1 MSDGPAARLAT
12 PTAKHADPLL
22 AWPAG
27 FLLGQGAMQRARW
40 TLVVSLL
47 TACSSAGSG
56 PANPI
61 DAYIASLPYLP
72 VDASAVT
79 QGETSAPAP
88 EGDYACTTQNLTETR
103 QYDRVVAYAANSD
116 SMYPGA
122 ILGAD
127 SVVTGLFTPI
137 VLPRAPETISVSLE
151 NLDGKKHATVAQPS
165 LSSYRDALSSI
176 LDAEITGST
185 PANLY
190 SEIEEVHSENQ
201 LNMALGV
208 QASWGLGIASLK
220 SSFDF
225 SKQDVRSRYVV
236 RYTQAYYTVDLDAP
250 ASPSALLAPTVSLDD
265 VQAKMDAQRPPV
277 YVSSVTY
284 GRMVLFTFESQ
295 YSSEEMSA
303 ALDFTYSG
311 GVDVS
316 GNVSVTYKDMISQSK
331 ITAYILGGDAGTAV
345 QTIDSY
351 DALKNFIK
359 SGGNY
364 SRQSPGAPIA
374 YKLSYLKDNS
384 PARMSFSTDYQVKDC
399 VRVSQR
405 VLVTLQSI
413 AVDSAGGDSG
423 SDLELYG
430 QITAEG
436 TNLQPLFDKDSSHYV
451 QIHEGSVFG
460 GSPPIAQAVIN
471 VVPQAGQA
479 IRLHAK
485 LIDQDTLSGDDNIG
499 DEIVANPFETGWR
512 KDVTVT
518 LTGDGARVRVTFS
531 LSPI

>member
-1 MSDGPAARLAT
+1 MPRAT
-12 PTAKHADPLL
+12 WIPI
-22 AWPAG
+22 
-27 FLLGQGAMQRARW
+27 
-40 TLVVSLL
+40 VSLVS
-47 TACSSAGSG
+47 ACSFASKPDG
-56 PANPI
+56 ANPGDDARGKI

-72 VDASAVT
+72 VAAASVSEGTSSPA
-79 QGETSAPAP
+79 QREGEYS
-88 EGDYACTTQNLTETR
+88 CTTQNLTETR

-122 ILGAD
+122 IISAD
-127 SVVTGLFTPI
+127 SVVSGLFTQI
-137 VLPRAPETISVSLE
+137 VLPRAAETISVSLE
-151 NLDGKKHATVAQPS
+151 NLAGSKQAAVGSPS

-190 SEIEEVHSENQ
+190 SEIEQVHSENQ

-220 SSFDF
+220 SSFDW

-250 ASPSALLAPTVSLDD
+250 ASPSAMLSPDLTLAE
-265 VQAKMDAQRPPV
+265 VQARMDEQRPPV

-295 YSSEEMSA
+295 YSAEEMSA
-303 ALDFTYSG
+303 ALDFAYSG

-316 GNVSVTYKDMISQSK
+316 GDVSVTYKDIISQST
-331 ITAYILGGDAGTAV
+331 ITAFILGGDAGSAV

-351 DALKNFIK
+351 EALINFIK
-359 SGGNY
+359 TGGNY

-384 PARMSFSTDYQVKDC
+384 PARMSFTTDYAVKDC
-399 VRVSQR
+399 VRVAQQVR
-405 VLVTLQSI
+405 VTLQSI
-413 AVDSAGGDSG
+413 AVDDAGGDSG
-423 SDLELYG
+423 DDLELYG

-436 TNLQPLFDKDSSHYV
+436 TNLMTLFNKDSSHYV
-451 QIHEGSVFG
+451 QIHQGSVFG
-460 GSPPIAQAVIN
+460 AGGPIAEAVID
-471 VVPQAGQA
+471 VSPRPGQA
-479 IRLHAK
+479 IRLHAN
-485 LIDQDTLSGDDNIG
+485 LTDQDALSPDDNIG
-499 DEIVANPFETGWR
+499 NEVVVNPFETGWR

-518 LTGDGARVRVTFS
+518 LTGDGARVRVSFS
-531 LSPI
+531 LTPI